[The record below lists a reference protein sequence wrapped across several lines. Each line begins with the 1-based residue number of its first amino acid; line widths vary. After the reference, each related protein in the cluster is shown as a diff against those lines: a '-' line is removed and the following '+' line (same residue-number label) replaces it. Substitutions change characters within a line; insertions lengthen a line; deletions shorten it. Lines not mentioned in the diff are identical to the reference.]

1 MKTKTVAMSALYER
15 AWNSV
20 VNGYPEKKR
29 NWIIEEPLGRFVE
42 EAAKDAIKL
51 AERWEKHN
59 CSSSQKH
66 R

>member
-1 MKTKTVAMSALYER
+1 MKTKTVSMSALYER

-20 VNGYPEKKR
+20 VNSYPEQKR
-29 NWIIEEPLGRFVE
+29 NWIIEEPHGRIAE
-42 EAAKDAIKL
+42 EAAKDAIRL

-59 CSSSQKH
+59 CSSSQNH